1 MSRISEDNT
10 REWRR
15 SPSSLSLDT
24 DAAETSCSA
33 MGTAALLLQV
43 VPVVN
48 VLFAFTNAA
57 GAALYAADLEKGTN
71 SLEESAKAQ

>member
-1 MSRISEDNT
+1 
-10 REWRR
+10 
-15 SPSSLSLDT
+15 
-24 DAAETSCSA
+24 
-33 MGTAALLLQV
+33 MGTASLLLQV

-71 SLEESAKAQ
+71 SLDEPAKTK